1 MPLPRLVTLVSIA
14 VVTGPSTCRRLE
26 STPTS
31 IDGALTESAWNSAA
45 LLTGFSQYQ
54 PVDGRAAE
62 DSTHVL
68 VWYAPAGIYF
78 GVRAFESH
86 GTVNPTLSD
95 RDRIE
100 ADDYVQILIDT
111 FNDRRQ
117 ALVFGV
123 NPLGIQSDGIQS
135 EGQQHSRTALVTADL
150 TRDFVYRSAG
160 RVTASSYQV
169 EVHIPFK
176 SISYQ
181 SARAQDWGINILR
194 KVRHSGYLDS
204 WAPVRRRALPFW
216 HSRGHSSTSPTCS
229 AASWWTSIR

>member
-1 MPLPRLVTLVSIA
+1 MILALLTATQTLAASPARDPRVYSGRDRAINVPAPRIDA
-14 VVTGPSTCRRLE
+14 DI
-26 STPTS
+26 S
-31 IDGALTESAWNSAA
+31 IDGALTDSAWNSAA

-123 NPLGIQSDGIQS
+123 NPLGIQSDGVQS

-160 RVTASSYQV
+160 RVTAS
-169 EVHIPFK
+169 
-176 SISYQ
+176 
-181 SARAQDWGINILR
+181 RL
-194 KVRHSGYLDS
+194 SG
-204 WAPVRRRALPFW
+204 
-216 HSRGHSSTSPTCS
+216 RGTHPLQEH
-229 AASWWTSIR
+229 